1 MTLLTRGILL
11 SVLGLT
17 ACGDS
22 GPAPYT
28 LTLLGDRVSYV
39 AAQDGDGA
47 WQQIA
52 FDASGMATFEVTR
65 GYHGLAVVCVRL
77 LIVRYDAGADEPLA
91 PCATVTSSQI
101 SGTVMPAT
109 ATVWG
114 QRGLGDSTNG
124 TYRVRT
130 SQGRRDLVAL
140 ADDRVLFQRDL
151 QIDADRT
158 IDLDVSAAGVPLT
171 TLTPIVSG
179 NGAESFR
186 AYAEI
191 LTVNGTYAETSSGTF
206 AVVPS
211 AQRVPGD
218 RVAIG
223 AQITIGGSVQTVQ
236 REQINELAPSLT
248 FEPLPHLAIDRAGMQ
263 WDPEWDFAATQ
274 YGGTTYLHTTAAWA
288 AASGAS
294 VAPLV
299 DGPSL
304 PGWDVTLT
312 LPWPQAGAAVPA
324 VVWAGVG
331 DISGDYRANHIETT
345 LTW

>member
-158 IDLDVSAAGVPLT
+158 IDLDVSTAGVPLT

-263 WDPEWDFAATQ
+263 WDPEWDFAATSTEARRISTRPPPGLRRAARRWRLLSMDLA
-274 YGGTTYLHTTAAWA
+274 YPAGTPPLPCPGRKRGPRCPPSSGPASEISPVTIARTT
-288 AASGAS
+288 SR
-294 VAPLV
+294 P
-299 DGPSL
+299 
-304 PGWDVTLT
+304 
-312 LPWPQAGAAVPA
+312 
-324 VVWAGVG
+324 
-331 DISGDYRANHIETT
+331 R
-345 LTW
+345 